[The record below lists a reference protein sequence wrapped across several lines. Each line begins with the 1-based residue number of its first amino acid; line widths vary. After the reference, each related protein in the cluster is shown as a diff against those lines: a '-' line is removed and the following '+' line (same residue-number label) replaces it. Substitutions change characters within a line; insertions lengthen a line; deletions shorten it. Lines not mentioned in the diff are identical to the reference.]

1 MTCPEDALVDSRL
14 GLIRKVVLN
23 RRVTGLPRSYRAYT
37 AFLGFTERFAPWSVD
52 TYTFGSALD
61 DDARARR
68 AAVGEAAERYCGNVV
83 PSDLLSGSYDHLAR
97 AGAPVVDPLAFAL
110 YSARQYATP
119 GFPFAPMTRDREIS
133 WVTGR
138 DLGSGQGV
146 LLPASLVY
154 LNYFRGA
161 HAREPVTNS
170 PLYAGI
176 AAGETDAQAELFAL
190 QEVLER
196 DATAIWWLSGSA
208 AVGIDIAHHPA
219 ISAVFD
225 PREVPDLA
233 VSFLHIRSSFEVP
246 VIGVFVEDTAR
257 SLVAFGSACR
267 SSPIEATSKALTEVF
282 DVLSLSV
289 AMLDPDG
296 LLAQAT
302 SRGDPHYRPFRA
314 DRAYLDDF
322 RPDWRD
328 VNDLPAHAQLHL
340 DPRMRGP
347 VLERM
352 RAPHQRTALED
363 LSSFTAP
370 HGLASYVEH
379 IESAGLKAYAVDL
392 TTADIATAGLRV
404 SRVLVP
410 GLYCNAPAAFPLLGG
425 DRLYTEPVLHGW
437 TDTPVTEETLVRHPL
452 PHT

>member
-1 MTCPEDALVDSRL
+1 
-14 GLIRKVVLN
+14 
-23 RRVTGLPRSYRAYT
+23 
-37 AFLGFTERFAPWSVD
+37 
-52 TYTFGSALD
+52 
-61 DDARARR
+61 
-68 AAVGEAAERYCGNVV
+68 
-83 PSDLLSGSYDHLAR
+83 
-97 AGAPVVDPLAFAL
+97 
-110 YSARQYATP
+110 
-119 GFPFAPMTRDREIS
+119 
-133 WVTGR
+133 
-138 DLGSGQGV
+138 
-146 LLPASLVY
+146 
-154 LNYFRGA
+154 
-161 HAREPVTNS
+161 
-170 PLYAGI
+170 
-176 AAGETDAQAELFAL
+176 LFAL

-196 DATAIWWLSGSA
+196 DATAMWWLSGSA

-233 VSFLHIRSSFEVP
+233 VSFFHIRSSFDVP

-267 SSPIEATSKALTEVF
+267 SAPVEATSKALTEVF

-289 AMLDPDG
+289 ALLDPDG
-296 LLAQAT
+296 FLAAAA
-302 SRGDPHYRPFRA
+302 GGPHYRPFRA

-347 VLERM
+347 VLERI

-379 IESAGLKAYAVDL
+379 IESAGLKVYAADL

-410 GLYCNAPAAFPLLGG
+410 GLYCNAPAAFPFLGG
-425 DRLYTEPVLHGW
+425 GRLYTEPVLRGW
-437 TDTPVTEETLVRHPL
+437 TDTPVTEDTLVRHPL